1 MNIIVCAKETF
12 DTETKIGLNQDGFID
27 ESLVKYILNPFDE
40 YAVEEAIRLTENEEG
55 QVSVVSASR
64 KDPSQALRHCLA
76 TGVDRAVWLDCS
88 GLNAADGHV
97 YAEVLAQWISAQRYD
112 LIFCGK
118 EAVDDGASEVP
129 SRLAEIL
136 DLPQVNV
143 ASKLSINGGKA
154 EVRRD
159 IEGGAEIIEVNCP
172 FLLSAQKGLNEPRYP
187 SMRRV
192 LQAKK
197 MAIEKVKIEELGL
210 SEAALKPFTL
220 VEEYIMPPPKR
231 AGKLLHGSHQEAVAE
246 LITILKDE
254 RKFI

>member
-12 DTETKIGLNQDGFID
+12 DTETKIGLKQDGFLD

-76 TGVDRAVWLDCS
+76 MGVDRAVWLDGS
-88 GLNAADGHV
+88 GLNAVDGHV
-97 YAEVLAQWISAQRYD
+97 YAEVLAQWISTQRYD

-118 EAVDDGASEVP
+118 EAVDDGSSEVP

-159 IEGGAEIIEVNCP
+159 IEGGAEIIAVDCP

-192 LQAKK
+192 LRAKK
-197 MAIEKVKIEELGL
+197 MAVEKVKIEELGL
-210 SEAALKPFTL
+210 SETALKPFTL
-220 VEEYIMPPPKR
+220 VEEYILPPPKC
-231 AGKLLHGSHQEAVAE
+231 AGRLLYGSHQEAVAE

-254 RKFI
+254 RKLI

>member
-1 MNIIVCAKETF
+1 MNIVVCVKETF

-27 ESLVKYILNPFDE
+27 ESLAKYILNPFDE

-76 TGVDRAVWLDCS
+76 MGVDRAVWLDCS

-97 YAEVLAQWISAQRYD
+97 YAEVLAQWISTQGFD

-118 EAVDDGASEVP
+118 EAVDDGSSEVP

-143 ASKLSINGGKA
+143 VSKLGINGGKA

-159 IEGGAEIIEVNCP
+159 IDGGAEIIEAFCP
-172 FLLSAQKGLNEPRYP
+172 FILSTQKGLNEPRYP

-197 MAIEKVKIEELGL
+197 MPVERVKIEELSL
-210 SEAALKPFTL
+210 SEEALEPFTR
-220 VEEYIMPPPKR
+220 VEEYILPPAR
-231 AGKLLHGSHQEAVAE
+231 AAGKLLCGSPQEAVAE
-246 LITILKDE
+246 LITVLKDE
-254 RKFI
+254 RKLI